1 MTVVLELDSYGLAD
15 SLQIAAGF
23 GMRRFGYVVTPNV
36 DHFVRLHEDAGLRE
50 AYSEAD
56 YVLLDSRVLATLL
69 KISRG
74 MKVSVTTGSDLTAA
88 LFASVITPQDRIVVI
103 GGTPRLAQGLAQRHG
118 LHNLHHHEPPMGFLD
133 DPAALEACLA
143 FIEAH
148 SPFRYCF
155 LGVGSPRQE
164 LVARTLRRRGRARG
178 LALCIGAALE
188 FLGGERQRAPL
199 WMQRNSLE
207 WLHRLLQDP
216 ARLAHR
222 YLVRGPRALGLLRS
236 TRISVRS
243 A

>member
-23 GMRRFGYVVTPNV
+23 GMQRFGYVVTPNV

-50 AYSEAD
+50 AYAEAD
-56 YVLLDSRVLATLL
+56 YVLLDSRVLAKLL
-69 KISRG
+69 ELSRG

-88 LFASVITPQDRIVVI
+88 LFGSVIAPRDRIVVI
-103 GGTPRLAQGLAQRHG
+103 GGSAQLAQGLARRHG
-118 LHNLHHHEPPMGFLD
+118 LLELHHHAPPMGFLD
-133 DPAALEACLA
+133 DPAALEACLE
-143 FIEAH
+143 FIEGH
-148 SPFRYCF
+148 SPFRFCF
-155 LGVGSPRQE
+155 LAVGSPRQE
-164 LVARTLRRRGRARG
+164 IVARTLRLRGRARG

-188 FLGGERQRAPL
+188 FLGGERERAPL
-199 WMQRNSLE
+199 WMQRSSLE

-222 YLVRGPRALGLLRS
+222 YLVRGPRVFGLLRS